1 MGHNHVGHNYMGQNY
16 MGHNYSIGQQAAAQT
31 VIYMTAPAAGVKM
44 LKGAFNDGKVAK
56 VQDSYGLYSHGPSSY
71 GLYSYGHIVMA
82 YIVMVAGVKMR
93 EGAFNN
99 GAEGPNSVN
108 MTLLFSSIFTDRRF
122 VLSLVKL

>member
-1 MGHNHVGHNYMGQNY
+1 M
-16 MGHNYSIGQQAAAQT
+16 
-31 VIYMTAPAAGVKM
+31 IYMTAPAAGVKM

-108 MTLLFSSIFTDRRF
+108 MTYCCSNVSVDTTF
-122 VLSLVKL
+122 